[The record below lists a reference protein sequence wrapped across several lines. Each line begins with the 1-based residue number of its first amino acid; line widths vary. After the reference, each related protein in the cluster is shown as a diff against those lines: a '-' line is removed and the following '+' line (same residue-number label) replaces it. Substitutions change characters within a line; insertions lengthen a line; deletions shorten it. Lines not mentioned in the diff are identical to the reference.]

1 MKHTRRKFLQGA
13 MAIGAGAVAHADL
26 AQARERLDA
35 EKRRGSLRAS
45 DPYRAVVTPDVP
57 DLAFEMDGNVKVFH
71 LVAEPVQQEIFPR
84 KLLNLWGY
92 NGSAPG
98 PTIQARQG
106 ERVRIIVDNHLPE
119 PTSMHWH
126 GFDIPFEMDGG
137 PGLSQ
142 DAISP
147 GGRYVYEFTL
157 KQEGT
162 LFYHSHMA
170 MQEMMGMIGAFIMH
184 PAEAYDPPAE
194 KDFAIILQEYAL
206 LPNNP
211 TPNSMSMEFNWLTLN
226 GKSGPA
232 NTPLI
237 VRLGDRV
244 RLRFIN
250 LGMDHHPIHMHGHQF
265 VVTGTEGGRQ
275 PRATWGPNNTVL
287 VGVAQS
293 RNVEFV
299 ATNPGDWM
307 IHCHMPHHMMNQM
320 SSMAGPMTRRAG
332 MPAGAGMNQ
341 GMGIMSGGSATA
353 AENGPSI
360 GRGMGVGSA
369 LTQPTT
375 NDAMTPQSP
384 GQSPV
389 ESPVQSRGPSSAQSS
404 SSRQS
409 SHQSGAPGMGG
420 MQMAQA
426 DVSKDANSVP
436 GFPQD
441 AFMESPAMAMDA
453 MVEKPETHGLRP
465 GWSGYMQGM
474 MTLIRVLPSDR
485 YDEIERLR
493 EQRRKNGSA
502 TMPGMSGSSEKR

>member
-1 MKHTRRKFLQGA
+1 MKRTRRDFLQGA
-13 MAIGAGAVAHADL
+13 AVIGAGAL
-26 AQARERLDA
+26 APGTLTAGGLAAERARVMGEERRPLAVD
-35 EKRRGSLRAS
+35 RGEFRS
-45 DPYRAVVTPDVP
+45 VVTPDVP
-57 DLAFEMDGNVKVFH
+57 DLAFEMDGSVKVFH
-71 LVAEPVQQEIFPR
+71 LVAEPVRQEIFPG
-84 KLLNLWGY
+84 KILNLWGY

-126 GFDIPFEMDGG
+126 GFDIPFAMDGG

-157 KQEGT
+157 QQEGT

-194 KDFAIILQEYAL
+194 KDFAIILQEYAV

-265 VVTGTEGGRQ
+265 VITGTEGGRQ

-320 SSMAGPMTRRAG
+320 ASMAGPMTRRAG
-332 MPAGAGMNQ
+332 MVAGAGMEE
-341 GMGIMSGGSATA
+341 GMGMLRGGAATA
-353 AENGPSI
+353 AENGPSM
-360 GRGMGVGSA
+360 GRGMGAGSA
-369 LTQPTT
+369 FEQPTT
-375 NDAMTPQSP
+375 N
-384 GQSPV
+384 
-389 ESPVQSRGPSSAQSS
+389 GPLSAQTSS
-404 SSRQS
+404 QASPSQ
-409 SHQSGAPGMGG
+409 QAAAQPMGG
-420 MQMAQA
+420 MQMGQA

-474 MTLIRVLPSDR
+474 MTLIRVLPPQR
-485 YDEIERLR
+485 YDEIESLR
-493 EQRRKNGSA
+493 EKRQKNGGA
-502 TMPGMSGSSEKR
+502 AMPGMSGASEQR

>member
-1 MKHTRRKFLQGA
+1 MKRTRRDFLQGA
-13 MAIGAGAVAHADL
+13 AVIGAGTLAPGTLIAGGLAAEHARVIAEERRPLAVD
-26 AQARERLDA
+26 
-35 EKRRGSLRAS
+35 RGEFRS
-45 DPYRAVVTPDVP
+45 VVTPDVP
-57 DLAFEMDGNVKVFH
+57 DLAFEMDGSVKVFH
-71 LVAEPVQQEIFPR
+71 LVAEPVRQEIFPG
-84 KLLNLWGY
+84 KILNLWGY

-126 GFDIPFEMDGG
+126 GFDIPFAMDGG

-157 KQEGT
+157 QQEGT

-194 KDFAIILQEYAL
+194 KDFAIILQEYAV

-265 VVTGTEGGRQ
+265 VITGTEGGRQ

-320 SSMAGPMTRRAG
+320 ASMAGPMTRRAG
-332 MPAGAGMNQ
+332 MVAGAGMEE
-341 GMGIMSGGSATA
+341 GMGMLRGGAATA
-353 AENGPSI
+353 AENGPSM
-360 GRGMGVGSA
+360 GRGMGAGSA
-369 LTQPTT
+369 FEQPTT
-375 NDAMTPQSP
+375 N
-384 GQSPV
+384 
-389 ESPVQSRGPSSAQSS
+389 GPLSAQTSPQASS
-404 SSRQS
+404 QASPSQ
-409 SHQSGAPGMGG
+409 QAAAQPMGG

-453 MVEKPETHGLRP
+453 MVAKPETHGLRP

-474 MTLIRVLPSDR
+474 MTLIRVLPPER
-485 YDEIERLR
+485 YDEIESLR
-493 EQRRKNGSA
+493 EKRQKNGGA
-502 TMPGMSGSSEKR
+502 AMPGMSGTGEQR

>member
-1 MKHTRRKFLQGA
+1 MKRTRRDFLQGA
-13 MAIGAGAVAHADL
+13 AVIGAGAL
-26 AQARERLDA
+26 APGTLAAGGLAAERARVMGEERRPLAVD
-35 EKRRGSLRAS
+35 RGEFRS
-45 DPYRAVVTPDVP
+45 VVTPDVP
-57 DLAFEMDGNVKVFH
+57 DLAFEMDGSVKVFH
-71 LVAEPVQQEIFPR
+71 LVAEPVRQEIFPG
-84 KLLNLWGY
+84 KILNLWGY

-126 GFDIPFEMDGG
+126 GFDIPFAMDGG

-157 KQEGT
+157 QQEGT

-194 KDFAIILQEYAL
+194 KDFAIILQEYAV

-265 VVTGTEGGRQ
+265 VITGTEGGRQ

-320 SSMAGPMTRRAG
+320 ASMAGPMTRRAG
-332 MPAGAGMNQ
+332 MVAGAGMEE
-341 GMGIMSGGSATA
+341 GMGMLRGGAATA
-353 AENGPSI
+353 AENGPSM
-360 GRGMGVGSA
+360 GRGMGAGSA
-369 LTQPTT
+369 FEQPTT
-375 NDAMTPQSP
+375 N
-384 GQSPV
+384 
-389 ESPVQSRGPSSAQSS
+389 GPLSAQTSS
-404 SSRQS
+404 QASPSQ
-409 SHQSGAPGMGG
+409 QAAAQPMGG
-420 MQMAQA
+420 MQMGQA

-474 MTLIRVLPSDR
+474 MTLIRVLPPQR
-485 YDEIERLR
+485 YDEIESLR
-493 EQRRKNGSA
+493 EKRQRNGGA
-502 TMPGMSGSSEKR
+502 AMPGMSGASEQR

>member
-1 MKHTRRKFLQGA
+1 MKRTRRDFLQGA
-13 MAIGAGAVAHADL
+13 AVIGAGTLAPGTLIAGGLAAEHARVIAEERRPLAVD
-26 AQARERLDA
+26 
-35 EKRRGSLRAS
+35 RGEFRS
-45 DPYRAVVTPDVP
+45 VVTPDVP
-57 DLAFEMDGNVKVFH
+57 DLAFEMDGSVKVFH
-71 LVAEPVQQEIFPR
+71 LVAEPVRQEIFPG
-84 KLLNLWGY
+84 KILNLWGY

-126 GFDIPFEMDGG
+126 GFDIPFAMDGG

-157 KQEGT
+157 QQEGT

-265 VVTGTEGGRQ
+265 VITGTEGGRQ

-320 SSMAGPMTRRAG
+320 ASMAGPMTRRAG
-332 MPAGAGMNQ
+332 MVAGAGMEE
-341 GMGIMSGGSATA
+341 GMGMLRGGAATA
-353 AENGPSI
+353 AENGPSM
-360 GRGMGVGSA
+360 GRGMGAGSA
-369 LTQPTT
+369 FEQPTT
-375 NDAMTPQSP
+375 N
-384 GQSPV
+384 
-389 ESPVQSRGPSSAQSS
+389 GPLSAQTSPQASS
-404 SSRQS
+404 QASPSQ
-409 SHQSGAPGMGG
+409 QAAAQPMGG

-474 MTLIRVLPSDR
+474 MTLIRVLPPER
-485 YDEIERLR
+485 YDEIESLR
-493 EQRRKNGSA
+493 EKRQKNGGA
-502 TMPGMSGSSEKR
+502 AMPGTSGTGEQR

>member
-1 MKHTRRKFLQGA
+1 MKRTRRDFLQGA
-13 MAIGAGAVAHADL
+13 AVIGAGTLAPGTLIAGGLAAEHARVIAEERRPLAVD
-26 AQARERLDA
+26 
-35 EKRRGSLRAS
+35 RGEFRS
-45 DPYRAVVTPDVP
+45 VVTPDVP
-57 DLAFEMDGNVKVFH
+57 DLAFEMDGSVKVFH
-71 LVAEPVQQEIFPR
+71 LVAEPVRQEIFPG
-84 KLLNLWGY
+84 KILNLWGY

-126 GFDIPFEMDGG
+126 GFDIPFAMDGG

-157 KQEGT
+157 QQEGT

-194 KDFAIILQEYAL
+194 KDFAIILQEYAV

-265 VVTGTEGGRQ
+265 VITGTEGGRQ

-320 SSMAGPMTRRAG
+320 ASMAGPMTRRAG
-332 MPAGAGMNQ
+332 MVAGAGMEE
-341 GMGIMSGGSATA
+341 GMGMLRGGAATA
-353 AENGPSI
+353 AENGPSM
-360 GRGMGVGSA
+360 GRGMGAGSA
-369 LTQPTT
+369 FEQPTT
-375 NDAMTPQSP
+375 N
-384 GQSPV
+384 
-389 ESPVQSRGPSSAQSS
+389 GPLSAQTSPQASS
-404 SSRQS
+404 QASPSQ
-409 SHQSGAPGMGG
+409 QAAAQPMGG

-453 MVEKPETHGLRP
+453 MVAKPETHGLRP

-474 MTLIRVLPSDR
+474 MTLIRVLPPER
-485 YDEIERLR
+485 YDEIESLR
-493 EQRRKNGSA
+493 EKRQKNGGA
-502 TMPGMSGSSEKR
+502 AMPGTSGTGEQR

>member
-1 MKHTRRKFLQGA
+1 MKRTRRDFLQGA
-13 MAIGAGAVAHADL
+13 AVIGAGTLAPGTLIAGGLAAEHARVIAEERRPLAVD
-26 AQARERLDA
+26 
-35 EKRRGSLRAS
+35 RGEFRS
-45 DPYRAVVTPDVP
+45 VVTPDVP
-57 DLAFEMDGNVKVFH
+57 DLAFEMDGSVKVFH
-71 LVAEPVQQEIFPR
+71 LVAEPVRQEIFPG
-84 KLLNLWGY
+84 KILNLWGY

-126 GFDIPFEMDGG
+126 GFDIPFAMDGG

-157 KQEGT
+157 QQEGT

-265 VVTGTEGGRQ
+265 VITGTEGGRQ

-320 SSMAGPMTRRAG
+320 ASMAGPMTRRAG
-332 MPAGAGMNQ
+332 MVAGAGMEE
-341 GMGIMSGGSATA
+341 GMGMLRGGAATA
-353 AENGPSI
+353 AENGPSM
-360 GRGMGVGSA
+360 GRGMGAGSA
-369 LTQPTT
+369 FEQPTT
-375 NDAMTPQSP
+375 N
-384 GQSPV
+384 
-389 ESPVQSRGPSSAQSS
+389 GPLSAQTSPQASS
-404 SSRQS
+404 QASPSQ
-409 SHQSGAPGMGG
+409 QAAAQPMGG

-474 MTLIRVLPSDR
+474 MTLIRVLPPER
-485 YDEIERLR
+485 YDEIESLR
-493 EQRRKNGSA
+493 EKRQKNGGA
-502 TMPGMSGSSEKR
+502 AMPGMSGTGEQR

>member
-1 MKHTRRKFLQGA
+1 MRHTRRDFLQGA
-13 MAIGAGAVAHADL
+13 AAIGAGALASGDL
-26 AQARERLDA
+26 AEARVDA
-35 EKRRGSLRAS
+35 EKRRGASGAS
-45 DPYRAVVTPDVP
+45 DRYRAVVTPDVP
-57 DLAFEMDGNVKVFH
+57 DLAFEMDGGVKVFH
-71 LVAEPVQQEIFPR
+71 LVAEPVKQEIYPG
-84 KLLNLWGY
+84 KILNLWGY

-126 GFDIPFEMDGG
+126 GFDIPFAMDGG

-157 KQEGT
+157 QQEGT

-184 PAEAYDPPAE
+184 PAEAYDPAVE
-194 KDFAIILQEYAL
+194 KDFAIILQEYAV

-265 VVTGTEGGRQ
+265 VITGTEGGRQ
-275 PRATWGPNNTVL
+275 PRAGWGPNNTVL

-332 MPAGAGMNQ
+332 LVAGAGMEQ
-341 GMGIMSGGSATA
+341 GMGMVSGGAATA
-353 AENGPSI
+353 AENGPSM

-369 LTQPTT
+369 LTQPVV
-375 NDAMTPQSP
+375 NGAMSPQSSP
-384 GQSPV
+384 SQSA
-389 ESPVQSRGPSSAQSS
+389 AQ
-404 SSRQS
+404 
-409 SHQSGAPGMGG
+409 AMGG
-420 MQMAQA
+420 MQMGQA
-426 DVSKDANSVP
+426 DVSKDANLVP

-453 MVEKPETHGLRP
+453 MVAKPETHGLRP

-474 MTLIRVLPSDR
+474 MTLIRVLPSER
-485 YDEIERLR
+485 YDEVERLR
-493 EQRRKNGSA
+493 QARGKNAGA
-502 TMPGMSGSSEKR
+502 KMPGMNEPR

>member
-1 MKHTRRKFLQGA
+1 MKRTRRDFLQGA
-13 MAIGAGAVAHADL
+13 AVIGAGAL
-26 AQARERLDA
+26 APGALATGNSVEGRGAARLDA
-35 EKRRGSLRAS
+35 KSARPPTADGAGF
-45 DPYRAVVTPDVP
+45 RAVVTPDVP
-57 DLAFEMDGNVKVFH
+57 DLAFETDGSVKVFH
-71 LVAEPVQQEIFPR
+71 LVAEPVRQEIFPG
-84 KLLNLWGY
+84 KVLNLWGY

-119 PTSMHWH
+119 ATSMHWH
-126 GFDIPFEMDGG
+126 GFDIPFAMDGG

-142 DAISP
+142 DAIAP

-157 KQEGT
+157 QQEGT

-170 MQEMMGMIGAFIMH
+170 MQEMMGMIGAFVMH
-184 PAEAYDPPAE
+184 PAQAYDPPVE
-194 KDFAIILQEYAL
+194 KDFAIILQEYAV

-265 VVTGTEGGRQ
+265 VITGTEGGRQ
-275 PRATWGPNNTVL
+275 PRSTWGPNNTVL

-320 SSMAGPMTRRAG
+320 SSMAGPMARRAG
-332 MPAGAGMNQ
+332 MIAGAGMEE
-341 GMGIMSGGSATA
+341 GMGIMRGGSAMA
-353 AENGPSI
+353 DENGPSM

-369 LTQPTT
+369 ASQPTT
-375 NDAMTPQSP
+375 NGPLSPQ
-384 GQSPV
+384 
-389 ESPVQSRGPSSAQSS
+389 SSAQSS
-404 SSRQS
+404 Q
-409 SHQSGAPGMGG
+409 QAETQGMPG
-420 MQMAQA
+420 MQMGQA

-453 MVEKPETHGLRP
+453 MVDKPETFGLRP

-474 MTLIRVLPSDR
+474 MTLIRVLPPER
-485 YDEIERLR
+485 YEEIVNLR
-493 EQRRKNGSA
+493 EKRRGSGGA
-502 TMPGMSGSSEKR
+502 TMPGMSGTGERR

>member
-1 MKHTRRKFLQGA
+1 MKHTRRDFLQSAMVVGAGA
-13 MAIGAGAVAHADL
+13 MARGDSTKAAGRVVAMEHHSLAVDR
-26 AQARERLDA
+26 ARYC
-35 EKRRGSLRAS
+35 
-45 DPYRAVVTPDVP
+45 PVVTPDVP
-57 DLAFEMDGNVKVFH
+57 DLAFQMDGGVKVFH
-71 LVAEPVQQEIFPR
+71 LVAEPVRQEIFPG
-84 KLLNLWGY
+84 KILNLWGY

-157 KQEGT
+157 QQEGT

-184 PAEAYDPPAE
+184 PAEAYDPPVE
-194 KDFAIILQEYAL
+194 KDFAIILQEYAV
-206 LPNNP
+206 LPNNA

-265 VVTGTEGGRQ
+265 VITGTEGGRQ

-293 RNVEFV
+293 RTIEFD
-299 ATNPGDWM
+299 TNNPGNWM
-307 IHCHMPHHMMNQM
+307 IHCHLPHHMMNQM
-320 SSMAGPMTRRAG
+320 SSMVGPLTRRSG
-332 MPAGAGMNQ
+332 MAAGAGMEE
-341 GMGIMSGGSATA
+341 GMGIIRGGNATGQ
-353 AENGPSI
+353 ENGPSL
-360 GRGMGVGSA
+360 GRGVGSGST
-369 LTQPTT
+369 LQQRTT
-375 NDAMTPQSP
+375 N
-384 GQSPV
+384 
-389 ESPVQSRGPSSAQSS
+389 GPLSQKTATE
-404 SSRQS
+404 
-409 SHQSGAPGMGG
+409 GMPSMPG
-420 MQMAQA
+420 MQMQMQMDKANVA
-426 DVSKDANSVP
+426 KDANSVP

-441 AFMESPAMAMDA
+441 VFMEGPVMTMDE
-453 MVEKPETHGLRP
+453 MFDKPENFGLRP

-474 MTLIRVLPSDR
+474 MTLIRVLPPDQ
-485 YDEIERLR
+485 YEHIMALR
-493 EQRRKNGSA
+493 NAK
-502 TMPGMSGSSEKR
+502 K

>member
-1 MKHTRRKFLQGA
+1 MKRTRRDFLQGA
-13 MAIGAGAVAHADL
+13 AVIGAGTLAPGTLIAGGLAAEHARVIAEERRPLAVD
-26 AQARERLDA
+26 
-35 EKRRGSLRAS
+35 RGEFRS
-45 DPYRAVVTPDVP
+45 VVTPDVP
-57 DLAFEMDGNVKVFH
+57 DLAFEMDGSVKVFH
-71 LVAEPVQQEIFPR
+71 LVAEPVRQEIFPG
-84 KLLNLWGY
+84 KILNLWGY

-126 GFDIPFEMDGG
+126 GFDIPFAMDGG

-157 KQEGT
+157 QQEGT

-265 VVTGTEGGRQ
+265 VITGTEGGRQ

-320 SSMAGPMTRRAG
+320 ASMAGPMTRRAG
-332 MPAGAGMNQ
+332 MVAGAGMEE
-341 GMGIMSGGSATA
+341 GMGMLRGGAATA
-353 AENGPSI
+353 AENGPSM
-360 GRGMGVGSA
+360 GRGMGAGSA
-369 LTQPTT
+369 FEQPTT
-375 NDAMTPQSP
+375 N
-384 GQSPV
+384 
-389 ESPVQSRGPSSAQSS
+389 GPLSAQTSPQASS
-404 SSRQS
+404 QASPSQ
-409 SHQSGAPGMGG
+409 QAAAQPMGG

-453 MVEKPETHGLRP
+453 MVAKPETHGLRP

-474 MTLIRVLPSDR
+474 MTLIRVLPPER
-485 YDEIERLR
+485 YDEIESLR
-493 EQRRKNGSA
+493 EKRQKNGGA
-502 TMPGMSGSSEKR
+502 AMPGTSGTGEQR